1 MQNGCIPTAFSN
13 TLDKTGSIEIGRSSF
28 IEVGL
33 TTLGIGETLAI
44 FHFVGK
50 YDRFMQLF
58 MMCVSQVKSGK

>member
-1 MQNGCIPTAFSN
+1 M
-13 TLDKTGSIEIGRSSF
+13 TLFVFQQLSQILWIKPEVSRS
-28 IEVGL
+28 L

-44 FHFVGK
+44 FHFVGI